1 MVGRPILYKTSKEF
15 LIHFGLKSLDELPSL
30 EEFEELARVSLA
42 QEGTLPLAFDVSV
55 PAAEESSAQDAH
67 LQDEPSESDLET
79 PVIETKAS
87 GVELSTSESESPEL
101 KSLTTETT

>member
-30 EEFEELARVSLA
+30 EEFEESARVSLA
-42 QEGTLPLAFDVSV
+42 QEGTLPLAFDGSV
-55 PAAEESSAQDAH
+55 PTQKKSFPGR
-67 LQDEPSESDLET
+67 LTPDEPADSDLET

-101 KSLTTETT
+101 KSLTTETI